1 MLKLPQSHYD
11 LEFVFQND
19 PGINGHFS
27 TYMKARIFCE
37 REVPPGR
44 QFNGAVDYHYNEIR
58 KFIGQSRVCGIHSG
72 VHTGFF
78 VRGGGELYMYILVL
92 PF

>member
-1 MLKLPQSHYD
+1 MISFLQIIYSRVARICRVCTLEYPVTGFMLTYLV
-11 LEFVFQND
+11 LQND

-58 KFIGQSRVCGIHSG
+58 ALID
-72 VHTGFF
+72 
-78 VRGGGELYMYILVL
+78 
-92 PF
+92 

>member
-1 MLKLPQSHYD
+1 MFLVPVRIILGIHVNVP
-11 LEFVFQND
+11 LFQND

-58 KFIGQSRVCGIHSG
+58 KLMIIIDVQVHS
-72 VHTGFF
+72 
-78 VRGGGELYMYILVL
+78 
-92 PF
+92 

>member
-1 MLKLPQSHYD
+1 MP
-11 LEFVFQND
+11 QND
-19 PGINGHFS
+19 PGINGSGHFS

-58 KFIGQSRVCGIHSG
+58 KLVNNI
-72 VHTGFF
+72 
-78 VRGGGELYMYILVL
+78 MILVSFTFSL
-92 PF
+92 NYDCDCMQRV